1 MGKRA
6 STRARLNFTHSF
18 HISNIV
24 KSMCMY
30 MSGKQNNQQS
40 LKVID
45 LTPNIKH
52 VNILV
57 TIVSKTTRRKV
68 ISKKNRDI
76 NWVADAHVGDE
87 TASIF
92 LTIWDDQ
99 IQGIR
104 TGDTIQIRNGYT
116 SLFHNSLRLNI
127 GRSGAFHITTDH
139 QITEVNIQNNRS
151 LVEYTAT
158 LPFATSGVGWS
169 YGRT

>member
-1 MGKRA
+1 
-6 STRARLNFTHSF
+6 
-18 HISNIV
+18 
-24 KSMCMY
+24 MY
-30 MSGKQNNQQS
+30 MSGKQNNQRS

-45 LTPNIKH
+45 LMPNINH

-57 TIVSKTTRRKV
+57 TVVSKTTRRKI
-68 ISKKNRDI
+68 ISKNNRDI
-76 NWVADAHVGDE
+76 HWVADAHVGDE

-92 LTIWDDQ
+92 LTLWDDQ

-127 GRSGAFHITTDH
+127 GLYGSYQVTTEH
-139 QITEVNIQNNRS
+139 QISEVNVQNNRS